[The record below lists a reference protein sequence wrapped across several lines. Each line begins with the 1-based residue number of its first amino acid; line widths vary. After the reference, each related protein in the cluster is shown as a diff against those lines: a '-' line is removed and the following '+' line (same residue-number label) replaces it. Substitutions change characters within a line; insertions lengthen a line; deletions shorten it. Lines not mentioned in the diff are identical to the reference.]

1 MSSPQHTKKSK
12 SNFLVFSE
20 RRKISRFPKAMNR
33 IFHSNELGHE
43 LQAETP
49 KPDRNEISRSFCR
62 HSAECELETRSN
74 FIVTSIRV
82 KTRMLPLTCVS
93 WKPGLWDIV
102 EISSSS

>member
-1 MSSPQHTKKSK
+1 
-12 SNFLVFSE
+12 
-20 RRKISRFPKAMNR
+20 MNR
-33 IFHSNELGHE
+33 TFHSNVLGHK

-49 KPDRNEISRSFCR
+49 KPDGIQISRSSRR